1 MKLNFVA
8 GLFITASTI
17 FSAVN
22 SQALSVTFD
31 ANTVTVEG
39 VDVFSG
45 PSLTVVGDYSATD
58 TVDFWVDGE
67 VGLAFQSFYA
77 NAAGVITR
85 PSTTNTGHHPGECAP
100 SAGFCYAAV
109 LVGNPWLG
117 FTQLFPANAANGL
130 GDSTPQTYLT
140 VSRTLGDLFGQGLS
154 NGDYL
159 EFRVNDIN
167 TGDNSGAFRL
177 GTEVPEPA
185 SLLLTGLGIS
195 GLLKLRRRR
204 A

>member
-1 MKLNFVA
+1 MKLNVVA
-8 GLFITASTI
+8 GLFIAASTL
-17 FSAVN
+17 FTAVD

-31 ANTVTVEG
+31 TNIVTVDG

-45 PSLTVVGDYSATD
+45 PTLTVVGDYAATD
-58 TVDFWVDGE
+58 SVDFWVDGI
-67 VGLAFQSFYA
+67 VGLASRSFYA
-77 NAAGVITR
+77 NAAGVITS

-100 SAGFCYAAV
+100 SAGFCYAAI
-109 LVGNPWLG
+109 LVGNPFLG

-130 GDSTPQTYLT
+130 GNSTPPTYLT
-140 VSRTLGDLFGQGLS
+140 VSRTLNDLFGQGLS

-185 SLLLTGLGIS
+185 SLLLTGLGLS